1 MMTELWFWWI
11 CFQNFPA
18 PWHLSLT
25 SAGPDRVEELRG
37 FFADLKAAG
46 AKLTI
51 ITKGNVG
58 ACRFLLQE
66 EGLLGFFE
74 KVFGMLG
81 QFYGESDFDQ
91 ANKQPS
97 ELEGTADCQLPD
109 AKAKLIQALMS
120 QEGLSTGEAVLVED
134 DPAEIASVKGICQ
147 SVFVSERK
155 GMTTAELE
163 ELRSMVGARK
173 DSSQVPQAKTVA
185 TPKQVPAAATSKMQ
199 AAVPPPPP
207 TGFSGICHAA
217 AKGKVAPPPPPEGF
231 SGVCKTAATPKIAK
245 AAENIAV
252 EPKVPVAK
260 AVKPDALVKHVYFDF
275 DQTISKVHVFKQ
287 LAGWEPG
294 VAGQHALSE
303 RGQIHRLKLLN
314 DSSQYQYQPNG
325 HVMPCPAG
333 AKGASS
339 WTAGALGG
347 PWCKVDWT
355 CLLLCSFMCI
365 YTASICILCCALTIW
380 CLKLPPIRAKD
391 IVSIGWP
398 GTFLCNS
405 FSIF

>member
-1 MMTELWFWWI
+1 
-11 CFQNFPA
+11 
-18 PWHLSLT
+18 
-25 SAGPDRVEELRG
+25 
-37 FFADLKAAG
+37 
-46 AKLTI
+46 
-51 ITKGNVG
+51 
-58 ACRFLLQE
+58 
-66 EGLLGFFE
+66 
-74 KVFGMLG
+74 MLG

-155 GMTTAELE
+155 GVTTAELE

-347 PWCKVDWT
+347 PWCKVDVA
-355 CLLLCSFMCI
+355 CRPVVSRFSCFFLF
-365 YTASICILCCALTIW
+365 ICIDNT
-380 CLKLPPIRAKD
+380 R
-391 IVSIGWP
+391 
-398 GTFLCNS
+398 FLNWAREP
-405 FSIF
+405 FRE

>member
-1 MMTELWFWWI
+1 MA
-11 CFQNFPA
+11 CPPPA
-18 PWHLSLT
+18 QH
-25 SAGPDRVEELRG
+25 
-37 FFADLKAAG
+37 
-46 AKLTI
+46 
-51 ITKGNVG
+51 
-58 ACRFLLQE
+58 
-66 EGLLGFFE
+66 GLI
-74 KVFGMLG
+74 
-81 QFYGESDFDQ
+81 
-91 ANKQPS
+91 APPRQPQV
-97 ELEGTADCQLPD
+97 QLD
-109 AKAKLIQALMS
+109 
-120 QEGLSTGEAVLVED
+120 
-134 DPAEIASVKGICQ
+134 
-147 SVFVSERK
+147 
-155 GMTTAELE
+155 
-163 ELRSMVGARK
+163 
-173 DSSQVPQAKTVA
+173 DSSP
-185 TPKQVPAAATSKMQ
+185 P
-199 AAVPPPPP
+199 VPPPPP

-231 SGVCKTAATPKIAK
+231 SGVCKTAATPKTAK

-347 PWCKVDWT
+347 PWCEVD
-355 CLLLCSFMCI
+355 
-365 YTASICILCCALTIW
+365 
-380 CLKLPPIRAKD
+380 
-391 IVSIGWP
+391 
-398 GTFLCNS
+398 
-405 FSIF
+405 

>member
-1 MMTELWFWWI
+1 MEYSHARRLLLHRLSQMA
-11 CFQNFPA
+11 CPPPA
-18 PWHLSLT
+18 QHGLIAP
-25 SAGPDRVEELRG
+25 PRQPRV
-37 FFADLKAAG
+37 
-46 AKLTI
+46 
-51 ITKGNVG
+51 
-58 ACRFLLQE
+58 
-66 EGLLGFFE
+66 
-74 KVFGMLG
+74 
-81 QFYGESDFDQ
+81 
-91 ANKQPS
+91 
-97 ELEGTADCQLPD
+97 QLD
-109 AKAKLIQALMS
+109 
-120 QEGLSTGEAVLVED
+120 
-134 DPAEIASVKGICQ
+134 
-147 SVFVSERK
+147 
-155 GMTTAELE
+155 
-163 ELRSMVGARK
+163 
-173 DSSQVPQAKTVA
+173 VP
-185 TPKQVPAAATSKMQ
+185 PVP
-199 AAVPPPPP
+199 PPPPP

-252 EPKVPVAK
+252 DPKVPVAK

-347 PWCKVDWT
+347 PWCKVD
-355 CLLLCSFMCI
+355 
-365 YTASICILCCALTIW
+365 
-380 CLKLPPIRAKD
+380 
-391 IVSIGWP
+391 
-398 GTFLCNS
+398 
-405 FSIF
+405 

>member
-1 MMTELWFWWI
+1 
-11 CFQNFPA
+11 
-18 PWHLSLT
+18 
-25 SAGPDRVEELRG
+25 
-37 FFADLKAAG
+37 
-46 AKLTI
+46 
-51 ITKGNVG
+51 
-58 ACRFLLQE
+58 
-66 EGLLGFFE
+66 
-74 KVFGMLG
+74 MLG

-147 SVFVSERK
+147 SVFVSDRK

-185 TPKQVPAAATSKMQ
+185 TPKQVPAAATTKMQ
-199 AAVPPPPP
+199 AAVPPPPPP

-231 SGVCKTAATPKIAK
+231 SGVCKTAATPKTAK

-252 EPKVPVAK
+252 ETKAPVAK

-347 PWCKVDWT
+347 PWGEVD
-355 CLLLCSFMCI
+355 
-365 YTASICILCCALTIW
+365 
-380 CLKLPPIRAKD
+380 
-391 IVSIGWP
+391 
-398 GTFLCNS
+398 
-405 FSIF
+405 